1 MTRRLMIAGV
11 AVLLAAQSALVLDAV
26 ADQISIEQR
35 SRVVTSSGARVS
47 WPKVGEQHSGQRQQE
62 IRRLRS

>member
-11 AVLLAAQSALVLDAV
+11 AVLLAAQSALVLDAA

-35 SRVVTSSGARVS
+35 SRVVTSSGGRDLSPQPSSSTAANAS
-47 WPKVGEQHSGQRQQE
+47 KK
-62 IRRLRS
+62 